1 MFDDF
6 LAILTQIMYIN
17 CKEKNK
23 SSGVEGAVHMDN
35 DRYKKLIIEMV
46 NNVSDRSLLIRIY
59 TYIKYLLE

>member
-1 MFDDF
+1 MFDNF
-6 LAILTQIMYIN
+6 LAILTPIMYIN

-59 TYIKYLLE
+59 IYIKYLLE